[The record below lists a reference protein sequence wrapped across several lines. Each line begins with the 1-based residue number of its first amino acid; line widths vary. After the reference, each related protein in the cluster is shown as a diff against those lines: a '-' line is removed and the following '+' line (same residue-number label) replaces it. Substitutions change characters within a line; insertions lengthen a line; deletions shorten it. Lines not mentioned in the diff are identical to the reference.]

1 MAYSAGYGGAPWT
14 YQQIMGYASSYQ
26 PNTIHVTD
34 TALSGFFQR
43 YLTQKIIGKYE
54 IENMP
59 EYWSETYVYY
69 TLVLNGYFSII
80 ETDKFGIIPQHCGLY
95 GFDVQYQPTNVTI
108 GNPLLK
114 GIMRPRIGT
123 QCALVKMQ
131 PDYGG
136 AWDLIHYYADM
147 MALASETAA
156 TDLINCKL
164 AYIFMAK
171 NKAMADSFKKLYQQ
185 ISSGQ
190 PAAFADK
197 NLFDDEGNA
206 LWQQFG
212 QDLKS
217 NYIFGDILEDLIK
230 LETRF
235 DSEIGIDNVNI
246 AKASGVSDSEVQAN
260 NVAVQTRAELWLRT
274 IQKGCDQAND
284 LFGLNLKAV
293 MKGGQDNA
301 GFNRDNEQGISGNME

>member
-1 MAYSAGYGGAPWT
+1 MIYSQGAPFS
-14 YQQIMGYASSYQ
+14 YDRIMGYASSYQ

-43 YLTQKIIGKYE
+43 YLTQKIIGEYE
-54 IENMP
+54 IQNMP
-59 EYWSETYVYY
+59 DYWSKTYFYY
-69 TLVLNGYFSII
+69 TLVLNGFISVI
-80 ETDKFGIIPQHCGLY
+80 ETDQYGVIPQHCGLY
-95 GFDVQYQPTNVTI
+95 GYDVQYQPTNVTI
-108 GNPLLK
+108 GNPLLR
-114 GIMRPRIGT
+114 GILRPLIGEE
-123 QCALVKMQ
+123 CALIKMQ

-136 AWDLIHYYADM
+136 AWDLVSYYADM

-171 NKAMADSFKKLYQQ
+171 NKAAADSFKKLYAE
-185 ISSGQ
+185 ITSGK

-197 NLFDDEGNA
+197 NLFDDEGNPQ
-206 LWQQFG
+206 WIQFT
-212 QDLKS
+212 QDLKA

-235 DSEIGIDNVNI
+235 DNEIGLNNVNI

-260 NVAVQTRAELWLRT
+260 NIQVQTRADLWLQT
-274 IQKGCDQAND
+274 MQDGCDMAND
-284 LFGLNLKAV
+284 LFGLQLKAV
-293 MKGGQDNA
+293 RKGGEADA
-301 GFNRDNEQGISGNME
+301 GFDRSTQQKLSGDLG

>member
-1 MAYSAGYGGAPWT
+1 MAYSNGYGGAPYT
-14 YQQIMGYASSYQ
+14 YDQIMGYASSYQ

-43 YLTQKIIGKYE
+43 YLTQRIIGKYE

-59 EYWSETYVYY
+59 EWWSETYVYY
-69 TLVLNGYFSII
+69 TLVLNGFFSVI

-123 QCALVKMQ
+123 ECALIKMQ

-136 AWDLIHYYADM
+136 AWDLISYYADM

-185 ISSGQ
+185 ISSGN

-197 NLFDDEGNA
+197 NLFDDEGNP
-206 LWQQFG
+206 LWTQFG

-235 DSEIGIDNVNI
+235 DTEIGIDNVNI

-260 NVAVQTRAELWLRT
+260 NIAVQTRAELWLRT
-274 IQKGCDQAND
+274 IQKGCEQAND
-284 LFGLNLKAV
+284 LFGLDLKAT
-293 MKGGQDNA
+293 MKGGAEDARINP
-301 GFNRDNEQGISGNME
+301 DNESELSGNMG

>member
-1 MAYSAGYGGAPWT
+1 MTYPHGYGGAPWT
-14 YQQIMGYASSYQ
+14 YDQIMGYASSYQ

-54 IENMP
+54 IQNMP
-59 EYWSETYVYY
+59 EWWSETYVYY
-69 TLVLNGYFSII
+69 TLVLMGFFAVI

-95 GFDVQYQPTNVTI
+95 GFDVQYQPTNATI

-114 GIMRPRIGT
+114 GIMRPQIGKE
-123 QCALVKMQ
+123 CAIIKMQ

-136 AWDLIHYYADM
+136 AWDLIQYYADM

-164 AYIFMAK
+164 AYIFMSK

-197 NLFDDEGNA
+197 NLLDDEGNP
-206 LWQQFG
+206 LWFQFS

-235 DSEIGIDNVNI
+235 DNEIGLDNVNI
-246 AKASGVSDSEVQAN
+246 AKESGVSDSEVMAN
-260 NVAVQTRAELWLRT
+260 NVAVQTRSELWLRT
-274 IQKGCDQAND
+274 IQKGCEQAND
-284 LFGLNLKAV
+284 LFGLDLKAV
-293 MKGGQDNA
+293 MKGGSQDA
-301 GFNRDNEQGISGNME
+301 RIDRDNERELSGNMG